1 MPAQE
6 SRISYDGD
14 YVYVSSGARVG
25 LLLGEGNMG
34 NEGLGSRVRTPLVM
48 SGAYAQLLSASHT
61 PQR

>member
-14 YVYVSSGARVG
+14 YVSSGARVG